1 MAGGGAGAPA
11 QVRQLAD
18 TWPQGPRPP
27 WLPECP
33 VGQRGGA
40 PWGLEALQS
49 REHRARSA
57 GRSSLRVSV
66 SRAPLLIRTVRT
78 KATLV
83 AASTLIACQGPS
95 RLQRQSRSEVL
106 GGQDLGGG
114 TLGTAGRPARSSVI
128 AESRGARHPLCRLW
142 SRTLPGP
149 SPAVCP
155 ASEPFGSA
163 AAEHTWSVKFHVKL
177 IKNLKTKSCSWV
189 APATF
194 QVLSGHLPRPLL
206 RLPLPVS
213 LSSCFSISLCP
224 PPPG

>member
-1 MAGGGAGAPA
+1 MAARVSHGAAGCPLGAGGAAEPGALGR
-11 QVRQLAD
+11 V
-18 TWPQGPRPP
+18 W
-27 WLPECP
+27 
-33 VGQRGGA
+33 
-40 PWGLEALQS
+40 
-49 REHRARSA
+49 
-57 GRSSLRVSV
+57 GRSSLCVSV

-83 AASTLIACQGPS
+83 AASTL
-95 RLQRQSRSEVL
+95 RQRQSRSEVL
-106 GGQDLGGG
+106 GGQDPGGG

-128 AESRGARHPLCRLW
+128 AESQGALCPLCRLW
-142 SRTLPGP
+142 SRALPGP

-155 ASEPFGSA
+155 APEPFGSA

-189 APATF
+189 APAMF
-194 QVLSGHLPRPLL
+194 QALSGHLPRPLL